1 MVVKTLTKQSFLSI
15 KKTFKRF
22 LSILAIVLLGVGF
35 FTGIRQTSPNMEES
49 VNEYLKKQNVYDI
62 NLMSTWGI
70 TKDEINILKEKGY
83 DVEPSYSVDALIR
96 IDDDYVVKVH
106 SYDPNAKMNKLSV
119 VEGRLP
125 ETNTECVIE
134 KNKDLGN
141 YKIGDT
147 ITIDNDTLKEK
158 TLKIVGFV
166 KSPLYISRERG
177 STKLLNGKVNFY
189 MYSLITNFD
198 SDYYTESYIKLNN
211 NDSTYSKRY
220 EQLINTEEDKL
231 EVITNEFIE
240 TRFNNEKNDALKELN
255 DNIDK
260 YNKEKKD
267 AYKKLDDAETKINKN
282 EKTLNSNL
290 TKLNN
295 NEKKAKETFK
305 TKKQEIETNKKKVN
319 DGITTLKKNIT
330 YLESVGGDTTALK
343 AQLSV
348 LESNLKKLNDGYSTL
363 LKQEKS
369 TYKEISSART
379 KINNGKKQIE
389 KARKE
394 LENNRKKAD
403 KEFADAYKKIEDA
416 RKEIDE
422 LEKPEW
428 YILDLDSNVGYYS
441 FTQDSERINKLAKV
455 FPLLF
460 YIVAV
465 LVSLTT
471 MTRMVEEE
479 RGELGTLKSLG
490 YNDNQI
496 LFKYII
502 YALLATTIGSVLGV
516 IIGSKTIPSII
527 YGMYSLMY
535 TLGDFVNSFDLTSAL
550 LGSLIAI
557 GCILL
562 STYLAVKKSLKE
574 VPAELLRPK
583 SPAAGKR
590 VLLERIPFIW
600 KHLSFSRKVT
610 VRNVFRYK
618 KRFLMT
624 IFGIAGCTGLIIAG
638 FGIKD
643 CITDMVPNQY
653 EKIFSYDLEITF
665 NKESESL
672 DKDYEEISKLKEFT
686 RTLKVNK
693 EAIDIL
699 NKDTNQ
705 TVQLIVPFDD
715 YNDFI
720 KIQDRKTKKQFSLKD
735 KIYVSEKLYKL
746 LNLKENDTLKIKLD
760 DKEYT
765 TKVGGSTENY
775 IMHYI
780 YMSKDVY
787 NSDSY
792 NTMLVKVN
800 NLTND
805 ARKELSKKLKEYDSV
820 SKLTYNSL
828 SRTVF
833 DDAMENF
840 GQVSGVLIVSAGL
853 LAFVVL
859 YNLSSINISERKRE
873 LASIKVLGFY
883 DNEVYNYIGRENKI
897 LTFIGMLLGCLIG
910 YILTMY
916 IIKTCELDITMFSPE
931 ISIYSYIYS
940 LGITL
945 VFTILVNIATY
956 FSLKHIKMVESLK
969 SVE

>member
-49 VNEYLKKQNVYDI
+49 VDEYFKKQNVYDI

-198 SDYYTESYIKLNN
+198 SDYYTESYIKLKNN
-211 NDSTYSKRY
+211 ESIYSKRY
-220 EQLINTEEDKL
+220 EQLINIEEDKL
-231 EVITNEFIE
+231 KEITNKFIE
-240 TRFNNEKNDALKELN
+240 TRFNNEKSDALKELN

-267 AYKKLDDAETKINKN
+267 TYKKLDDAEAKINKN
-282 EKTLNSNL
+282 EKNLNNNL

-305 TKKQEIETNKKKVN
+305 TKKQEIETNKKKIN
-319 DGITTLKKNIT
+319 DGITTLKKNIAC
-330 YLESVGGDTTALK
+330 LESVGGDTTALK
-343 AQLSV
+343 VQLSA
-348 LESNLKKLNDGYSTL
+348 LETNLKKLNDGYKTL

-369 TYKEISSART
+369 TFKEISSART

-416 RKEIDE
+416 KKEIDE
-422 LEKPEW
+422 LEKPKW

-441 FTQDSERINKLAKV
+441 FSQDSERINKLAKV

-535 TLGDFVNSFDLTSAL
+535 TLGDFINSFDLTSAL

-583 SPAAGKR
+583 SPAIGKR

-610 VRNVFRYK
+610 IRNVFRYK

-624 IFGIAGCTGLIIAG
+624 ILGIAGCTGLIITG
-638 FGIKD
+638 FGIQD
-643 CITDMVPNQY
+643 CITNMVPNQY

-665 NKESESL
+665 NKDSKTL

-686 RTLKVNK
+686 STLKVNK

-705 TVQLIVPFDD
+705 TVQLIVPFND

-720 KIQDRKTKKQFSLKD
+720 KIQDRKTKKQYSLKD

-916 IIKTCELDITMFSPE
+916 IIKTCELDITMFSPK

-945 VFTILVNIATY
+945 VFTFLVDIATY

>member
-49 VNEYLKKQNVYDI
+49 VDEYFKKQNVYDI

-198 SDYYTESYIKLNN
+198 SDYYTESYIKLKNN
-211 NDSTYSKRY
+211 ESIYSKRY
-220 EQLINTEEDKL
+220 EQLINIEEDKL
-231 EVITNEFIE
+231 KEITNKFIE

-267 AYKKLDDAETKINKN
+267 TYKKLDDAEAKINKN
-282 EKTLNSNL
+282 EKILNNNL

-305 TKKQEIETNKKKVN
+305 TKKQEIETNKKKIN
-319 DGITTLKKNIT
+319 DGITTLKKNIA

-343 AQLSV
+343 VQLSA
-348 LESNLKKLNDGYSTL
+348 LETNLKKLNDGYNTL

-369 TYKEISSART
+369 TFKEISSART

-416 RKEIDE
+416 KKEIDE
-422 LEKPEW
+422 LEKPKW

-441 FTQDSERINKLAKV
+441 FSQDSERINKLAKV

-535 TLGDFVNSFDLTSAL
+535 TLGDFINSFDLTSAL

-583 SPAAGKR
+583 SPAIGKR

-600 KHLSFSRKVT
+600 KRLSFSRKVT
-610 VRNVFRYK
+610 IRNVFRYK

-624 IFGIAGCTGLIIAG
+624 ILGIAGCTGLIITG
-638 FGIKD
+638 FGIQD
-643 CITDMVPNQY
+643 CITNMVPNQY

-665 NKESESL
+665 NKDSKTL

-686 RTLKVNK
+686 STLKVNK

-705 TVQLIVPFDD
+705 TVQLIVPFND

-720 KIQDRKTKKQFSLKD
+720 KIQDRKTKKQYSLKD

-760 DKEYT
+760 NKEYT

-916 IIKTCELDITMFSPE
+916 IIKTCELDITMFSPK

-945 VFTILVNIATY
+945 VFTVLVDIATY

>member
-49 VNEYLKKQNVYDI
+49 VDEYFKKQNVYDI

-198 SDYYTESYIKLNN
+198 SDYYTESYIKLKNN
-211 NDSTYSKRY
+211 ESIYSKRY
-220 EQLINTEEDKL
+220 EQLINIEEDKL
-231 EVITNEFIE
+231 KEITNKFIE

-255 DNIDK
+255 DKIDK

-267 AYKKLDDAETKINKN
+267 TYKKLDDAEAKINKN
-282 EKTLNSNL
+282 EKILNNNL

-305 TKKQEIETNKKKVN
+305 TKKQEIETNKKKIN
-319 DGITTLKKNIT
+319 DGITTLKKNIA

-343 AQLSV
+343 VQLSA
-348 LESNLKKLNDGYSTL
+348 LETNLKKLNDGYNTL

-369 TYKEISSART
+369 TFKEISSART

-389 KARKE
+389 KAREE

-416 RKEIDE
+416 KKEIDE
-422 LEKPEW
+422 LEKPKW

-441 FTQDSERINKLAKV
+441 FSQDSERINKLAKV

-535 TLGDFVNSFDLTSAL
+535 TLGDFINSFDLTSAL

-583 SPAAGKR
+583 SPAIGKR

-610 VRNVFRYK
+610 IRNVFRYK

-624 IFGIAGCTGLIIAG
+624 ILGIAGCTGLIITG
-638 FGIKD
+638 FGIQD
-643 CITDMVPNQY
+643 CITNMVPNQY

-665 NKESESL
+665 NKDSKTL

-686 RTLKVNK
+686 STLKVNK

-705 TVQLIVPFDD
+705 TVQLIVPFND

-720 KIQDRKTKKQFSLKD
+720 KIQDRKTKKQYSLKD

-760 DKEYT
+760 NKEYT

-916 IIKTCELDITMFSPE
+916 IIKTCELDITMFSPK

-945 VFTILVNIATY
+945 VFTFLVDIATY

>member
-49 VNEYLKKQNVYDI
+49 VDEYFKKQNVYDI

-198 SDYYTESYIKLNN
+198 SDYYTESYIKLKNN
-211 NDSTYSKRY
+211 ESIYSKRY
-220 EQLINTEEDKL
+220 EQLINIEEDKL
-231 EVITNEFIE
+231 KEITNKFIE

-267 AYKKLDDAETKINKN
+267 TYKKLDDAEAKINKN
-282 EKTLNSNL
+282 EKILNSNL

-305 TKKQEIETNKKKVN
+305 TKKQEIEINKKKIN
-319 DGITTLKKNIT
+319 DGITTLKKNIA

-343 AQLSV
+343 VQLSA
-348 LESNLKKLNDGYSTL
+348 LETNLKKLNDGYNTL

-369 TYKEISSART
+369 TFKEISSARS

-416 RKEIDE
+416 KKEIDE
-422 LEKPEW
+422 LEKPKW

-441 FTQDSERINKLAKV
+441 FSQDSERINKLAKV

-535 TLGDFVNSFDLTSAL
+535 TLGDFINSFDLTSAL
-550 LGSLIAI
+550 IGSLIAI

-583 SPAAGKR
+583 SPAIGKR

-600 KHLSFSRKVT
+600 KRLSFSRKVT
-610 VRNVFRYK
+610 IRNVFRYK

-624 IFGIAGCTGLIIAG
+624 ILGIAGCTGLIITG
-638 FGIKD
+638 FGIQD
-643 CITDMVPNQY
+643 CITNMVPNQY

-665 NKESESL
+665 NKDSKTL

-686 RTLKVNK
+686 STLKVNK

-705 TVQLIVPFDD
+705 TVQLIVPFND

-720 KIQDRKTKKQFSLKD
+720 KIQDRKTKKQYSLKD

-787 NSDSY
+787 NSNSY

-916 IIKTCELDITMFSPE
+916 IIKTCELDITMFSPK

-945 VFTILVNIATY
+945 VFTVLVDIATY

>member
-49 VNEYLKKQNVYDI
+49 VDEYFKKQNVYDI

-83 DVEPSYSVDALIR
+83 DIEPSYSVDALIR

-106 SYDPNAKMNKLSV
+106 SYNPNAKMNKLIV

-158 TLKIVGFV
+158 TLKIVGLV

-198 SDYYTESYIKLNN
+198 SEYYTESYIKLNN
-211 NDSTYSKRY
+211 NESTYSKRY

-267 AYKKLDDAETKINKN
+267 AYKKLDDAEAKINKN

-319 DGITTLKKNIT
+319 DGISTLKKNIA

-363 LKQEKS
+363 LKQEKI

-394 LENNRKKAD
+394 LEDNRKKAD

-416 RKEIDE
+416 KKEIDE

-441 FTQDSERINKLAKV
+441 FSQDSERINKLAKV

-590 VLLERIPFIW
+590 VLLERISFIW

-624 IFGIAGCTGLIIAG
+624 ILGIAGCTGLIITG
-638 FGIKD
+638 FGIQD

-653 EKIFSYDLEITF
+653 EEIFSYDLEITF
-665 NKESESL
+665 NKDSKTL

-686 RTLKVNK
+686 STLKVNK

-715 YNDFI
+715 YSDFI
-720 KIQDRKTKKQFSLKD
+720 KIQDRKTKKQYSLKD

-746 LNLKENDTLKIKLD
+746 LKLKENDTLKIKLD

-765 TKVGGSTENY
+765 TKVGESTENY

-800 NLTND
+800 NLTD
-805 ARKELSKKLKEYDSV
+805 ETRKELSKKLKEYDSV

-828 SRTVF
+828 SRTIF

-840 GQVSGVLIVSAGL
+840 GQVSGILIVSAGL

-916 IIKTCELDITMFSPE
+916 IIKTCELDITMFSPK

-945 VFTILVNIATY
+945 VFTVLVDIATY

>member
-49 VNEYLKKQNVYDI
+49 VDEYFKKQNVYDI

-125 ETNTECVIE
+125 KTNTECVIE

-198 SDYYTESYIKLNN
+198 SDYYTESYIKLKNN
-211 NDSTYSKRY
+211 ESIYSKRY
-220 EQLINTEEDKL
+220 EQLINIEEDKL
-231 EVITNEFIE
+231 KEITNKFIE

-267 AYKKLDDAETKINKN
+267 TYKKLDDAEAKINKN
-282 EKTLNSNL
+282 EKILNSNL

-305 TKKQEIETNKKKVN
+305 TKKQEIEINKKKIN
-319 DGITTLKKNIT
+319 DGITTLKKNIA

-343 AQLSV
+343 VQLSA
-348 LESNLKKLNDGYSTL
+348 LETNLKKLNDGYNTL

-369 TYKEISSART
+369 TFKEISSART

-416 RKEIDE
+416 KKEIDE
-422 LEKPEW
+422 LEKPKW

-441 FTQDSERINKLAKV
+441 FSQDSERINKLAKV

-535 TLGDFVNSFDLTSAL
+535 TLGDFINSFDLTSAL

-583 SPAAGKR
+583 SPAIGKR

-610 VRNVFRYK
+610 IRNVFRYK

-624 IFGIAGCTGLIIAG
+624 ILGIAGCTGLIITG
-638 FGIKD
+638 FGIQD
-643 CITDMVPNQY
+643 CITNMVPNQY

-665 NKESESL
+665 NKDSKTL

-686 RTLKVNK
+686 STLKVNK

-705 TVQLIVPFDD
+705 TVQLIVPFND

-720 KIQDRKTKKQFSLKD
+720 KIQDRKTKKQYSLKD

-746 LNLKENDTLKIKLD
+746 LNLKENDILKIKLD

-787 NSDSY
+787 NSNSY

-916 IIKTCELDITMFSPE
+916 IIKTCELDITMFSPK

-945 VFTILVNIATY
+945 VFTFLVDIATY

>member
-49 VNEYLKKQNVYDI
+49 VDEYFKKQNVYDI

-106 SYDPNAKMNKLSV
+106 SYDPNAKMNKLIV

-125 ETNTECVIE
+125 EANTECVIE

-211 NDSTYSKRY
+211 NESTYSKSY

-267 AYKKLDDAETKINKN
+267 AYKKLDDAEAKINKN

-319 DGITTLKKNIT
+319 DGISTLKKNIA

-348 LESNLKKLNDGYSTL
+348 LESNLKKLNDGYNTL
-363 LKQEKS
+363 LKEEKK
-369 TYKEISSART
+369 TYSQISSART

-389 KARKE
+389 KAKKE
-394 LENNRKKAD
+394 LEDNRKKAD
-403 KEFADAYKKIEDA
+403 KEFSDAYKKIEDA
-416 RKEIDE
+416 KKEIDE

-441 FTQDSERINKLAKV
+441 FSQDSERINKLAKV

-624 IFGIAGCTGLIIAG
+624 ILGIAGCTGLIITG
-638 FGIKD
+638 FGIQD

-653 EKIFSYDLEITF
+653 EEIFSYDLEITF
-665 NKESESL
+665 NKDSKTL
-672 DKDYEEISKLKEFT
+672 DKDYEEISKLEEFT
-686 RTLKVNK
+686 GTLKVNK

-715 YNDFI
+715 YSDFI
-720 KIQDRKTKKQFSLKD
+720 KIQDRKTKKQYSLKD

-746 LNLKENDTLKIKLD
+746 LKLKENDTLKIKLD

-765 TKVGGSTENY
+765 TKVGGNTENY

-792 NTMLVKVN
+792 NTMIVKVN
-800 NLTND
+800 NLTD
-805 ARKELSKKLKEYDSV
+805 ETRKELSKKLKEYDSV

-828 SRTVF
+828 SRTIF

-840 GQVSGVLIVSAGL
+840 GQVSGILIVSAGL

-916 IIKTCELDITMFSPE
+916 IIKTCELDITMFSPK

-945 VFTILVNIATY
+945 IFTILVDIATY
-956 FSLKHIKMVESLK
+956 FSLKRIKMVESLK

>member
-49 VNEYLKKQNVYDI
+49 VDEYFKKQNVYDI

-198 SDYYTESYIKLNN
+198 SDYYTESYIKLKNN
-211 NDSTYSKRY
+211 ESIYSKRY
-220 EQLINTEEDKL
+220 EQLINIEEDKL
-231 EVITNEFIE
+231 KEITNKFIE

-267 AYKKLDDAETKINKN
+267 TYKKLDDAEAKINKN
-282 EKTLNSNL
+282 EKNLNNNL

-305 TKKQEIETNKKKVN
+305 TKKQEIETNKKKIN
-319 DGITTLKKNIT
+319 DGITTLKKNIA

-343 AQLSV
+343 VQLSA
-348 LESNLKKLNDGYSTL
+348 LETNLKKLNDGYNTL

-369 TYKEISSART
+369 TFKEISSART

-416 RKEIDE
+416 KKEIDE
-422 LEKPEW
+422 LEKPKW

-441 FTQDSERINKLAKV
+441 FSQDSERINKLAKV

-535 TLGDFVNSFDLTSAL
+535 TLGDFINSFDLTSAL

-583 SPAAGKR
+583 SPAIGKR

-600 KHLSFSRKVT
+600 KRLSFSRKVT
-610 VRNVFRYK
+610 IRNVFRYK

-624 IFGIAGCTGLIIAG
+624 ILGIAGCTGLIITG
-638 FGIKD
+638 FGIQD
-643 CITDMVPNQY
+643 CITNMVPNQY

-665 NKESESL
+665 NKDSKTL

-686 RTLKVNK
+686 STLKVNK

-705 TVQLIVPFDD
+705 TVQLIVPFND

-720 KIQDRKTKKQFSLKD
+720 KIQDRKTKKQYSLKD

-787 NSDSY
+787 NSNSY

-916 IIKTCELDITMFSPE
+916 IIKTCELDITMFSPK

-945 VFTILVNIATY
+945 VFTFLVDIATY

>member
-49 VNEYLKKQNVYDI
+49 VDEYFKKQNVYDI

-198 SDYYTESYIKLNN
+198 SDYYTESYIKLKNN
-211 NDSTYSKRY
+211 ESIYSKRY
-220 EQLINTEEDKL
+220 EQLINIEEDKL
-231 EVITNEFIE
+231 KEITNKFIE

-267 AYKKLDDAETKINKN
+267 TYKKLDDAEAKINKN
-282 EKTLNSNL
+282 EKILNNNL

-305 TKKQEIETNKKKVN
+305 TKKQEIETNKKKIN
-319 DGITTLKKNIT
+319 DGITTLKKNIA

-343 AQLSV
+343 VQLSA
-348 LESNLKKLNDGYSTL
+348 LETNLKKLNDGYNTL

-369 TYKEISSART
+369 TFKEISSART

-416 RKEIDE
+416 KKEIDE
-422 LEKPEW
+422 LEKPKW

-441 FTQDSERINKLAKV
+441 FSQDSERINKLAKV

-535 TLGDFVNSFDLTSAL
+535 TLGDFINSFDLTSAL

-583 SPAAGKR
+583 SPAIGKR

-600 KHLSFSRKVT
+600 KRLSFSRKVT
-610 VRNVFRYK
+610 IRNVFRYK

-624 IFGIAGCTGLIIAG
+624 ILGIAGCTGLIITG
-638 FGIKD
+638 FGIQD
-643 CITDMVPNQY
+643 CITNMVPNQY

-665 NKESESL
+665 NKDSKTL

-686 RTLKVNK
+686 STLKVNK

-705 TVQLIVPFDD
+705 TVQLIVPFNG

-720 KIQDRKTKKQFSLKD
+720 KIQDRKTKKQYSLKD

-760 DKEYT
+760 NKEYT

-787 NSDSY
+787 NSNSY

-916 IIKTCELDITMFSPE
+916 IIKTCELDITMFSPK

-945 VFTILVNIATY
+945 VFTVLVDIATY

>member
-49 VNEYLKKQNVYDI
+49 VDEYFKKQNVYDI
-62 NLMSTWGI
+62 NLISTWGI

-83 DVEPSYSVDALIR
+83 DVEPSYSIDALIR

-106 SYDPNAKMNKLSV
+106 SYDPSAKMNKLIV
-119 VEGRLP
+119 IEGRLP
-125 ETNTECVIE
+125 QTNSECVIE
-134 KNKDLGN
+134 KNKDLNN

-147 ITIDNDTLKEK
+147 ITIESDTLKEK
-158 TLKIVGFV
+158 NLKIVGFI

-198 SDYYTESYIKLNN
+198 SEYYTESYIKLNN
-211 NDSTYSKRY
+211 TKSTYSKTY
-220 EQLINTEEDKL
+220 KQLINTEEDKL
-231 EVITNEFIE
+231 EAITNNFIE
-240 TRFNNEKNDALKELN
+240 TRFNNEKKDALKELN

-267 AYKKLDDAETKINKN
+267 TYKKLDDAETRINKN
-282 EKTLNSNL
+282 EKTLNNNL

-295 NEKKAKETFK
+295 NEKKAKETFR
-305 TKKQEIETNKKKVN
+305 TKKQEIENNKKIVN
-319 DGITTLKKNIT
+319 DGITTLKSNIA
-330 YLESVGGDTTALK
+330 YLESIGGDTTDLK

-348 LESNLKKLNDGYSTL
+348 LESNLKKLNDGYNTL
-363 LKQEKS
+363 LKKEKS
-369 TYKEISSART
+369 TYKEISNARS

-394 LENNRKKAD
+394 LEKSRNKAEN
-403 KEFADAYKKIEDA
+403 EFTEAYKKIEDA

-422 LEKPEW
+422 LDKPEW
-428 YILDLDSNVGYYS
+428 YILDLESNVGYYS

-527 YGMYSLMY
+527 YGMYSIMY

-557 GCILL
+557 GCIIL

-583 SPAAGKR
+583 SPVAGKR
-590 VLLERIPFIW
+590 VFLEKIPIIW
-600 KHLSFSRKVT
+600 RHLSFSRKVT

-624 IFGIAGCTGLIIAG
+624 ILGIAGCTGLIITG
-638 FGIKD
+638 FGIQD

-653 EKIFSYDLEITF
+653 EEIFNYDLEITF
-665 NKESESL
+665 NKDSKTL

-686 RTLKVNK
+686 DTLKVNK

-705 TVQLIVPFDD
+705 AIQIIVPFDN
-715 YNDFI
+715 YSNFI
-720 KIQDRKTKKQFSLKD
+720 KIQDRKTKKQYDLKD
-735 KIYVSEKLYKL
+735 KIYISEKLYKL
-746 LNLKENDTLKIKLD
+746 LKLKENDTLKIKLD
-760 DKEYT
+760 EKEYT

-780 YMSKDVY
+780 YMSKDIY

-792 NTMLVKVN
+792 NTMLVKVD
-800 NLTND
+800 NLTD
-805 ARKELSKKLKEYDSV
+805 ETRKELSNKLKEYDSV

-828 SRTVF
+828 SRTIF

-883 DNEVYNYIGRENKI
+883 DNEVYNYVSRENKL
-897 LTFIGMLLGCLIG
+897 LTFIGMILGCLIG

-916 IIKTCELDITMFSPE
+916 IIKTCELDITMFSPK

-945 VFTILVNIATY
+945 IFTVLVDIATY

>member
-49 VNEYLKKQNVYDI
+49 VDEYFKKQNVYDI

-106 SYDPNAKMNKLSV
+106 SYDPNAKMNKLSI

-198 SDYYTESYIKLNN
+198 SDYYTESYIKLKNN
-211 NDSTYSKRY
+211 ESIYSKRY
-220 EQLINTEEDKL
+220 EQLINIEEDKL
-231 EVITNEFIE
+231 KEITNKFIE

-267 AYKKLDDAETKINKN
+267 TYKKLDDAEAKINKN
-282 EKTLNSNL
+282 EKNLNSNL

-305 TKKQEIETNKKKVN
+305 TKKQEIEINKKKIN
-319 DGITTLKKNIT
+319 DGITTLKKNIA

-343 AQLSV
+343 VQLSA
-348 LESNLKKLNDGYSTL
+348 LETNLKKLNDGYNTL

-369 TYKEISSART
+369 TFKEISSART

-416 RKEIDE
+416 KKEIDE
-422 LEKPEW
+422 LEKPKW

-441 FTQDSERINKLAKV
+441 FSQDSERINKLAKV

-535 TLGDFVNSFDLTSAL
+535 TLGDFINSFDLTSAL

-583 SPAAGKR
+583 SPAIGKR

-600 KHLSFSRKVT
+600 KRLSFSRKVT
-610 VRNVFRYK
+610 IRNVFRYK

-624 IFGIAGCTGLIIAG
+624 ILGIAGCTGLIITG
-638 FGIKD
+638 FGIQD
-643 CITDMVPNQY
+643 CITNMVPNQY

-665 NKESESL
+665 NKDSKTL

-686 RTLKVNK
+686 STLKVNK

-705 TVQLIVPFDD
+705 TVQLIVPFND

-720 KIQDRKTKKQFSLKD
+720 KIQDRKTKKQYSLKD

-787 NSDSY
+787 NSNSY

-916 IIKTCELDITMFSPE
+916 IIKTCELDITMFSPK

-945 VFTILVNIATY
+945 VFTVLVDIATY

>member
-49 VNEYLKKQNVYDI
+49 VDEYFKKQNVYDI

-198 SDYYTESYIKLNN
+198 SDYYTESYIKLKNN
-211 NDSTYSKRY
+211 ESTYSKRY
-220 EQLINTEEDKL
+220 EQLINIEEDKL
-231 EVITNEFIE
+231 KEITNKFIE
-240 TRFNNEKNDALKELN
+240 TRFNNEKSDALKELN

-267 AYKKLDDAETKINKN
+267 TYKKLDDAEAKINKN
-282 EKTLNSNL
+282 EKILNNNL

-305 TKKQEIETNKKKVN
+305 TKKQEIETNKKKIN

-330 YLESVGGDTTALK
+330 YLESIGGDTTALK
-343 AQLSV
+343 AQLSA
-348 LESNLKKLNDGYSTL
+348 LETNLKKLNDGYNTL

-369 TYKEISSART
+369 TFKEISSART

-394 LENNRKKAD
+394 LESNRKKAD

-416 RKEIDE
+416 KKEIDE
-422 LEKPEW
+422 LEKPKW

-441 FTQDSERINKLAKV
+441 FSQDSERINKLAKV

-535 TLGDFVNSFDLTSAL
+535 TLGDFINSFDLTSAL
-550 LGSLIAI
+550 FGSLIAI

-583 SPAAGKR
+583 SPATGKR

-610 VRNVFRYK
+610 IRNVFRYK

-624 IFGIAGCTGLIIAG
+624 ILGIAGCTGLIITG
-638 FGIKD
+638 FGIQD
-643 CITDMVPNQY
+643 CITNMVPNQY

-665 NKESESL
+665 NKDSKTL

-686 RTLKVNK
+686 STLKLNK

-916 IIKTCELDITMFSPE
+916 IIKTCELDITMFSPK

-945 VFTILVNIATY
+945 VFTVLVDIATY

>member
-49 VNEYLKKQNVYDI
+49 VDEYFKKQNVYDI

-198 SDYYTESYIKLNN
+198 SDYYTESYIKLKNN
-211 NDSTYSKRY
+211 ESIYSKRY
-220 EQLINTEEDKL
+220 EQLINIEEDKL
-231 EVITNEFIE
+231 KEITNKFIE
-240 TRFNNEKNDALKELN
+240 TRFNNEKSDALKELN

-267 AYKKLDDAETKINKN
+267 TYKKLDDAEAKINKN
-282 EKTLNSNL
+282 EKNLNNNL

-305 TKKQEIETNKKKVN
+305 TKKQEIETNKKKIN
-319 DGITTLKKNIT
+319 DGITTLKKNIA

-343 AQLSV
+343 VQLSA
-348 LESNLKKLNDGYSTL
+348 LETNLKKLNDGYNTL

-369 TYKEISSART
+369 TFKEISSART

-416 RKEIDE
+416 KKEIDE
-422 LEKPEW
+422 LEKPKW

-441 FTQDSERINKLAKV
+441 FSQDSERINKLAKV

-535 TLGDFVNSFDLTSAL
+535 TLGDFINSFDLTSAL

-583 SPAAGKR
+583 SPAIGKR

-610 VRNVFRYK
+610 IRNVFRYK

-624 IFGIAGCTGLIIAG
+624 ILGIAGCTGLIITG
-638 FGIKD
+638 FGIQD
-643 CITDMVPNQY
+643 CITNMVPNQY

-665 NKESESL
+665 NKDSKTL

-686 RTLKVNK
+686 STLKVNK

-705 TVQLIVPFDD
+705 TVQLIVPFND

-720 KIQDRKTKKQFSLKD
+720 KIQDRKTKKQYSLKD

-746 LNLKENDTLKIKLD
+746 LNLKENDILKIKLD

-787 NSDSY
+787 NSNSY

-916 IIKTCELDITMFSPE
+916 IIKTCELDITMFSPK

-945 VFTILVNIATY
+945 VFTVLVDIATY

>member
-35 FTGIRQTSPNMEES
+35 FTGIRQTSPNMES
-49 VNEYLKKQNVYDI
+49 SIDKYFKDQNVYDI
-62 NLMSTWGI
+62 NLISTWGI
-70 TKDEINILKEKGY
+70 TKEEINELKSKGY
-83 DVEPSYSVDALIR
+83 DIEPSYSIDSIIDV
-96 IDDDYVVKVH
+96 DDDYVVKVH
-106 SYDPNAKMNKLSV
+106 SYDPLAKMNKLIV
-119 VEGRLP
+119 IDGRLP
-125 ETNTECVIE
+125 INNSECVIE

-147 ITIDNDTLKEK
+147 IKVEDDNLKEQ
-158 TLKIVGFV
+158 TLEIVGFV
-166 KSPLYISRERG
+166 KSPLYVSRERG

-198 SDYYTESYIKLNN
+198 IDYYTESYIKLNTN
-211 NDSTYSKRY
+211 ESTYSKKY
-220 EQLINTEEDKL
+220 DDLINDEEDKL
-231 EVITNEFIE
+231 KEITNKFIE
-240 TRFNNEKNDALKELN
+240 KRFNTEKEDALKELN
-255 DNIDK
+255 ENIDK
-260 YNKEKKD
+260 YNKEKND
-267 AYKKLDDAETKINKN
+267 VYKKLDDAQTKINKN
-282 EKTLNSNL
+282 EKELKNNI

-305 TKKQEIETNKKKVN
+305 TKKQEIENNKKKVN
-319 DGITTLKKNIT
+319 EGITTLKKNIS
-330 YLESVGGDTTALK
+330 YLESIGFDTTYLK
-343 AQLSV
+343 KELSN
-348 LESNLKKLNDGYSTL
+348 LETNLKKLNDGYNTL
-363 LKQEKS
+363 LKEEKK
-369 TYKEISSART
+369 TYKEISNARI
-379 KINNGKKQIE
+379 KINNGKK
-389 KARKE
+389 E
-394 LENNRKKAD
+394 LENAKKELNDSRNKAD
-403 KEFADAYKKIEDA
+403 KEFEDAYKKIEDA
-416 RKEIDE
+416 RKEIDD
-422 LEKPEW
+422 LKKPEW

-441 FTQDSERINKLAKV
+441 FSQDSERINKLAKV

-490 YNDNQI
+490 YNDSQI

-516 IIGSKTIPSII
+516 IIGSNTIPSII

-535 TLGDFVNSFDLTSAL
+535 TLGDFVNEFDTSSAL
-550 LGSLIAI
+550 IGSFIAI

-583 SPAAGKR
+583 SPVAGKR
-590 VLLERIPFIW
+590 VLLEKIPFIW

-653 EKIFSYDLEITF
+653 EKIFNYDLEITF
-665 NKESESL
+665 NKDSDSI
-672 DKDYEEISKLKEFT
+672 DKDYEEISKFKEFKE
-686 RTLKVNK
+686 TLKANK
-693 EAIDIL
+693 EAIDII

-705 TVQLIVPFDD
+705 SVQLIIPFDN
-715 YNDFI
+715 YKDFI
-720 KIQDRKTKKQFSLKD
+720 KIQDRKTNNEYNLDD
-735 KIYVSEKLYKL
+735 KIYISEKLYKL
-746 LNLKENDTLKIKLD
+746 LKLKENDILKIKLD
-760 DKEYT
+760 DKEYDV
-765 TKVGGSTENY
+765 KVGGSTENY

-780 YMSKDVY
+780 YMSKKTYD
-787 NSDSY
+787 SDSY
-792 NTMLVKVN
+792 NTMLVKID
-800 NLTND
+800 NLDENV
-805 ARKELSKKLKEYDSV
+805 RKDLSKRLKEYDSV

-828 SRTVF
+828 SRTIF

-840 GQVSGVLIVSAGL
+840 GQVSGILIVSAGL

-873 LASIKVLGFY
+873 IASIKVLGFY

-916 IIKTCELDITMFSPE
+916 IIKTCELDITMFSPK
-931 ISIYSYIYS
+931 ISIYSYLYS

-945 VFTILVNIATY
+945 LFTFLVDIADY

>member
-49 VNEYLKKQNVYDI
+49 VDEYFKKQNVYDI

-198 SDYYTESYIKLNN
+198 SDYYTESYIKLKNN
-211 NDSTYSKRY
+211 ESIYSKRY
-220 EQLINTEEDKL
+220 EQLINIEEDKL
-231 EVITNEFIE
+231 KEITNKFIE

-267 AYKKLDDAETKINKN
+267 TYKKLDDAEAKINKN
-282 EKTLNSNL
+282 EKILNSNL

-305 TKKQEIETNKKKVN
+305 TKKQEIEINKKKIN
-319 DGITTLKKNIT
+319 DGITTLKKNIA

-343 AQLSV
+343 VQLSA
-348 LESNLKKLNDGYSTL
+348 LETNLKKLNDGYNKL

-369 TYKEISSART
+369 TFKEISSART

-416 RKEIDE
+416 KKEIDE
-422 LEKPEW
+422 LEKPKW

-441 FTQDSERINKLAKV
+441 FSQDSERINKLAKV

-535 TLGDFVNSFDLTSAL
+535 TLGDFINSFDLTSAL

-583 SPAAGKR
+583 SPAIGKR

-600 KHLSFSRKVT
+600 KRLSFSRKVT
-610 VRNVFRYK
+610 IRNVFRYK

-624 IFGIAGCTGLIIAG
+624 ILGIAGCTGLIITG
-638 FGIKD
+638 FGIQD
-643 CITDMVPNQY
+643 CITNMVPNQY

-665 NKESESL
+665 NKDSKTL

-686 RTLKVNK
+686 STLKVNK

-705 TVQLIVPFDD
+705 TVQLIVPFND

-720 KIQDRKTKKQFSLKD
+720 KIQDRKTKKQYSLKD

-760 DKEYT
+760 NKEYT

-787 NSDSY
+787 NSNSY

-916 IIKTCELDITMFSPE
+916 IIKTCELDITMFSPK

-945 VFTILVNIATY
+945 VFTFLVDIATY

>member
-35 FTGIRQTSPNMEES
+35 FTGIRQTSPNMES
-49 VNEYLKKQNVYDI
+49 SIDEYFKKQKVYDI

-70 TKDEINILKEKGY
+70 TNEEIEKLKSDGY
-83 DVEPSYSVDALIR
+83 DIEPSYSIDALIR
-96 IDDDYVVKVH
+96 VDDDYVVKVH
-106 SYDPNAKMNKLSV
+106 SYDPNAKMNKLIV
-119 VEGRLP
+119 TDGRLP
-125 ETNTECVIE
+125 ETNKECVIE
-134 KNKDLGN
+134 KNKDLGE

-147 ITIDNDTLKEK
+147 ITIEDDNLKEQ
-158 TLKIVGFV
+158 TLEIVGFV
-166 KSPLYISRERG
+166 TSPLYVSRERG

-189 MYSLITNFD
+189 MYSLITNFNI
-198 SDYYTESYIKLNN
+198 DYYTEAYIKLNN
-211 NDSTYSKRY
+211 NESTYSKKY
-220 EQLINTEEDKL
+220 KQLINTEEDKL

-240 TRFNNEKNDALKELN
+240 TRFNKEKDDALKELN

-267 AYKKLDDAETKINKN
+267 AYKKLDDAKDKIDKN

-290 TKLNN
+290 KKINN

-305 TKKQEIETNKKKVN
+305 TKKAEIESNKKKVN
-319 DGITTLKKNIT
+319 DGITTLKKNIA

-348 LESNLKKLNDGYSTL
+348 LESNLKKLNDGYNTL
-363 LKQEKS
+363 LQEEKK
-369 TYKEISSART
+369 TYSQISSART
-379 KINNGKKQIE
+379 KINNGKKEIA

-394 LENNRKKAD
+394 LEDNRKKAD
-403 KEFADAYKKIEDA
+403 KEFEDAYKKIEDA

-441 FTQDSERINKLAKV
+441 FSQDSERINKLAKV

-516 IIGSKTIPSII
+516 IIGSNTIPSII

-535 TLGDFVNSFDLTSAL
+535 TLGDFVNGFDTSSAL
-550 LGSLIAI
+550 IGSLIAI

-610 VRNVFRYK
+610 VRNVFRY
-618 KRFLMT
+618 
-624 IFGIAGCTGLIIAG
+624 
-638 FGIKD
+638 D
-643 CITDMVPNQY
+643 
-653 EKIFSYDLEITF
+653 
-665 NKESESL
+665 
-672 DKDYEEISKLKEFT
+672 
-686 RTLKVNK
+686 
-693 EAIDIL
+693 
-699 NKDTNQ
+699 
-705 TVQLIVPFDD
+705 
-715 YNDFI
+715 
-720 KIQDRKTKKQFSLKD
+720 
-735 KIYVSEKLYKL
+735 
-746 LNLKENDTLKIKLD
+746 NL
-760 DKEYT
+760 
-765 TKVGGSTENY
+765 
-775 IMHYI
+775 
-780 YMSKDVY
+780 
-787 NSDSY
+787 
-792 NTMLVKVN
+792 
-800 NLTND
+800 
-805 ARKELSKKLKEYDSV
+805 
-820 SKLTYNSL
+820 
-828 SRTVF
+828 
-833 DDAMENF
+833 
-840 GQVSGVLIVSAGL
+840 
-853 LAFVVL
+853 
-859 YNLSSINISERKRE
+859 
-873 LASIKVLGFY
+873 
-883 DNEVYNYIGRENKI
+883 
-897 LTFIGMLLGCLIG
+897 
-910 YILTMY
+910 
-916 IIKTCELDITMFSPE
+916 
-931 ISIYSYIYS
+931 
-940 LGITL
+940 
-945 VFTILVNIATY
+945 
-956 FSLKHIKMVESLK
+956 
-969 SVE
+969 

>member
-49 VNEYLKKQNVYDI
+49 VDEYFKKQNVYDI

-198 SDYYTESYIKLNN
+198 SDYYTESYIKLKNN
-211 NDSTYSKRY
+211 ESIYSKRY
-220 EQLINTEEDKL
+220 EQLINIEEDKL
-231 EVITNEFIE
+231 KEITNKFIE
-240 TRFNNEKNDALKELN
+240 TRFNNEKNNALKELN
-255 DNIDK
+255 GNIDK

-267 AYKKLDDAETKINKN
+267 TYKKLDDAEAKINKN
-282 EKTLNSNL
+282 EKILNNNL

-305 TKKQEIETNKKKVN
+305 TKKQEIEKNKKKIN
-319 DGITTLKKNIT
+319 DGITTLKKNIA

-343 AQLSV
+343 VQLSA
-348 LESNLKKLNDGYSTL
+348 LETNLKKLNDGYKTL

-369 TYKEISSART
+369 TFKEISSART

-416 RKEIDE
+416 KKEIDE
-422 LEKPEW
+422 LEKPKW

-441 FTQDSERINKLAKV
+441 FSQDSERINKLAKV

-535 TLGDFVNSFDLTSAL
+535 TLGDFINSFDLTSAL

-583 SPAAGKR
+583 SPAIGKR

-600 KHLSFSRKVT
+600 KRLSFSRKVT
-610 VRNVFRYK
+610 IRNVFRYK

-624 IFGIAGCTGLIIAG
+624 ILGIAGCTGLIITG
-638 FGIKD
+638 FGIQD
-643 CITDMVPNQY
+643 CITNMVPNQY

-665 NKESESL
+665 NKDSKTL

-686 RTLKVNK
+686 STLKVNK

-705 TVQLIVPFDD
+705 TVQLIVPFND

-720 KIQDRKTKKQFSLKD
+720 KIQDRKTKKQYSLKD

-787 NSDSY
+787 NSNSY

-916 IIKTCELDITMFSPE
+916 IIKTCELDITMFSPK

-945 VFTILVNIATY
+945 VFTVLVDIATY

>member
-15 KKTFKRF
+15 KNSFKRF

-35 FTGIRQTSPNMEES
+35 FTGIKETSPNMERS
-49 VNEYLKKQNVYDI
+49 IDEYFKKQNVYDI
-62 NLMSTWGI
+62 NLLSTWGI
-70 TKDEINILKEKGY
+70 TNEEIEKLKETY
-83 DVEPSYSVDALIR
+83 DIEPSYSIDALIR

-106 SYDPNAKMNKLSV
+106 SYDPNSKMNKLILE
-119 VEGRLP
+119 EGRLP
-125 ETNTECVIE
+125 QTNKECVIE

-158 TLKIVGFV
+158 TLTITGFV
-166 KSPLYISRERG
+166 KSPLYVSRERG

-198 SDYYTESYIKLNN
+198 SEYYTEAYIKLKTNE
-211 NDSTYSKRY
+211 STYSKSY

-231 EVITNEFIE
+231 KVITNDFAE

-267 AYKKLDDAETKINKN
+267 AYKKLADAEEKINKN

-295 NEKKAKETFK
+295 SEKKAKETFK
-305 TKKQEIETNKKKVN
+305 SKKNELQTNKKKLTES
-319 DGITTLKKNIT
+319 ITTLKNNIT
-330 YLESVGGDTTALK
+330 YLESIGSDTSSLK
-343 AQLSV
+343 AQLTV
-348 LESNLKKLNDGYSTL
+348 LESNLKKINDGYNTL
-363 LKQEKS
+363 LEEEKK
-369 TYKEISSART
+369 TYKQISSSRT
-379 KINNGKKQIE
+379 KINNGKKEIE

-394 LENNRKKAD
+394 LEENRKKAD
-403 KEFADAYKKIEDA
+403 KEFEDAYKKIEDA
-416 RKEIDE
+416 KKEIDD

-441 FTQDSERINKLAKV
+441 FSQDSERIDKLAKV

-479 RGELGTLKSLG
+479 RGEIGTLKSLG

-502 YALLATTIGSVLGV
+502 YCLLATTIGSVLGV
-516 IIGSKTIPSII
+516 IIGTNTIPGII

-535 TLGDFVNSFDLTSAL
+535 TLGDFVNKFDITSAL
-550 LGSLIAI
+550 IGSLIAI

-574 VPAELLRPK
+574 VPSELLRPK
-583 SPAAGKR
+583 SPPVGKR
-590 VLLERIPFIW
+590 VLLERIPLIW
-600 KHLSFSRKVT
+600 KHLNFTRKVT

-624 IFGIAGCTGLIIAG
+624 ILGIAGCTGLIIAG

-653 EKIFSYDLEITF
+653 EKIFNYDLEITF
-665 NKESESL
+665 NKDSKTL
-672 DKDYEEISKLKEFT
+672 DKDYEEISKFKEFKK
-686 RTLKVNK
+686 TLKVNK
-693 EAIDIL
+693 ESIDIL

-705 TVQLIVPFDD
+705 TVQLIIPFDN
-715 YNDFI
+715 YEDFI
-720 KIQDRKTKKQFSLKD
+720 KIQNRKSNKKYTLDNKL
-735 KIYVSEKLYKL
+735 YVSEKLYNL
-746 LNLKENDTLKIKLD
+746 LNLKDNDTLKIKLD
-760 DKEYT
+760 DKEYSLE
-765 TKVGGSTENY
+765 VGGPTENY

-780 YMSKDVY
+780 YMSKDKY
-787 NSDSY
+787 NSDEY
-792 NTMLVKVN
+792 NTMLVKID
-800 NLTND
+800 NLTD
-805 ARKELSKKLKEYDSV
+805 ESRKDLSKRLKEYDSV

-828 SRTVF
+828 SRTIF

-840 GQVSGVLIVSAGL
+840 GQVSGILIVSAGL

-873 LASIKVLGFY
+873 LATIKVLGFY
-883 DNEVYNYIGRENKI
+883 DNEVYNYISRENKI
-897 LTFIGMLLGCLIG
+897 LTFIGMILGCFIG
-910 YILTMY
+910 YTLTMY
-916 IIKTCELDITMFSPE
+916 IIKTCELDITMFSPK

-945 VFTILVNIATY
+945 IFTFIVDIFTY